1 MPSGMSAVNALLN
14 LIIESKLASFIEPTF
29 KLSGTLNYV
38 RMLSEWQVHTI
49 QIHTHN
55 TTLTIMH

>member
-1 MPSGMSAVNALLN
+1 MSAMNALLN
-14 LIIESKLASFIEPTF
+14 LIMELKLASFIEPTF

-38 RMLSEWQVHTI
+38 RMFSEWQVHTI
-49 QIHTHN
+49 HTHTHS

>member
-1 MPSGMSAVNALLN
+1 MNALLN

-38 RMLSEWQVHTI
+38 RMLLEWQVHTI
-49 QIHTHN
+49 QIHTQYN
-55 TTLTIMH
+55 TNNHALTV